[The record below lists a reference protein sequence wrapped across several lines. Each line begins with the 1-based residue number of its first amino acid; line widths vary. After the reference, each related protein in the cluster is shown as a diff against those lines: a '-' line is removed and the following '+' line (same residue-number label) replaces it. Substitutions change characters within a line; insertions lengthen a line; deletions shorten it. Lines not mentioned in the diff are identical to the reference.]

1 MKCLNETVHC
11 TCTFKSLKDLE
22 RYIKIWKTIQG
33 VGGHWLLKTREQL
46 LEFVKFITDHQM
58 ALKLMEEK
66 MSYSSWRVGNRKICM
81 KFVPHNLI
89 DEHIL
94 PRQWSNFRGI
104 AAWWRPAT
112 YLFHLTSHQ
121 STFIY
126 SLKWKLPSKLQDFR
140 MSWSSTST

>member
-1 MKCLNETVHC
+1 
-11 TCTFKSLKDLE
+11 
-22 RYIKIWKTIQG
+22 
-33 VGGHWLLKTREQL
+33 
-46 LEFVKFITDHQM
+46 VKFITDHQM

-66 MSYSSWRVGNRKICM
+66 MSYSSWRVGNR

-112 YLFHLTSHQ
+112 
-121 STFIY
+121 
-126 SLKWKLPSKLQDFR
+126 
-140 MSWSSTST
+140 